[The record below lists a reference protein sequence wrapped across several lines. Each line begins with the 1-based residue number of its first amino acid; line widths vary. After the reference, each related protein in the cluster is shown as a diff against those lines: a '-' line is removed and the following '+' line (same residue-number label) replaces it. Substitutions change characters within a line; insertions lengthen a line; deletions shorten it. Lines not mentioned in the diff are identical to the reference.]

1 MMKTTNK
8 LFLIVLLGTIVS
20 LAACKDDELSSSEQL
35 AVDIKKIE
43 AHIADNN
50 IQGVEKTESGLHYVI
65 TEFGGGGN
73 AKAGQGVVTRYHGT
87 LLDGTIFDSS
97 IDRDE
102 TFDFVLG
109 QGRVIK
115 GWDEGFALLNK
126 GAKAS
131 LYIPSGLAYGTQ
143 AWSAVIKANS
153 VLVFDVELV
162 DIK

>member
-1 MMKTTNK
+1 MIKIANRLSIIT
-8 LFLIVLLGTIVS
+8 LVGAIIS
-20 LAACKDDELSSSEQL
+20 LTACKDDELSSSEQL

-50 IQGVEKTESGLHYVI
+50 IQGVKKTESGLHYVI
-65 TEFGGGGN
+65 TEFGAGGN
-73 AKAGQGVVTRYHGT
+73 AQAGQRVVTRYHGT
-87 LLDGTIFDSS
+87 LLDGTVFDSS
-97 IDRDE
+97 IDRGE

-131 LYIPSGLAYGTQ
+131 LYIPSGLAYGSQ
-143 AWSAVIKANS
+143 ARSAVIKATS